1 MRVRRKQ
8 RAVHSFVRL
17 PPTWPTAPLPRCR
30 RRPTRAGA
38 QARKLVELASRV
50 DNIVFVSDFI
60 YSDSG
65 LYDMLTEDYR
75 AALAEC
81 DRALAAACDTVVE
94 VFSTN
99 PILYKGRLPF

>member
-1 MRVRRKQ
+1 MFLPDGSIDWDAGK
-8 RAVHSFVRL
+8 RL
-17 PPTWPTAPLPRCR
+17 ASELS
-30 RRPTRAGA
+30 
-38 QARKLVELASRV
+38 ELAGRV

-65 LYDMLTEDYR
+65 LYDTFTEDYR
-75 AALAEC
+75 AALAQC

-99 PILYKGRLPF
+99 PIIYKGRLPF